1 MWGSKQVIP
10 HFYKEI
16 IVSIVSIASMA
27 LILSAPYGWFRH

>member
-16 IVSIVSIASMA
+16 IVSIVSIARYDYYGYF
-27 LILSAPYGWFRH
+27 PYGNQ